1 MLLEKRPTSY
11 RKNKVP
17 KLESQIT
24 ELCEHDRISYQEK
37 IFGSRYF
44 GQIYK
49 HLKHINRAS
58 NIPKTI
64 KFKDKMTSIPEENLE
79 MFNTFF
85 HSVFS
90 AKENYNFL
98 DIKCESP
105 TLTNFSDTT
114 KTRGPNGLSP
124 GFYQRCGKQMSKT
137 FNKLFKNIKRIR
149 KKPTS
154 WKTAAVTPI
163 HKENDPKDV
172 ENYRPISLL
181 NIDSKVFEKCK
192 YSPLYEHF
200 KRLSFHKPTQFC
212 QETLQYEQHAQF
224 LNQIYKALDENLHD
238 EIIAF
243 YADFSKAFDKVP
255 HKLLL

>member
-24 ELCEHDRISYQEK
+24 ELCEHARISYQEK
-37 IFGSRYF
+37 LFGSRYC

-64 KFKDKMTSIPEENLE
+64 KFKDKMTTILEENLE

-114 KTRGPNGLSP
+114 KTRGPNGLPP
-124 GFYQRCGKQMSKT
+124 GFYQRCGKQMSKI

-154 WKTAAVTPI
+154 WKTAAVTLI
-163 HKENDPKDV
+163 HKENYPKDV
-172 ENYRPISLL
+172 ENYRPIYLL
-181 NIDSKVFEKCK
+181 NIDSKIFEKCK

-200 KRLSFHKPTQFC
+200 KDHLSIN
-212 QETLQYEQHAQF
+212 QHGFVKKRSVMSNMLQF
-224 LNQIYKALDENLHD
+224 LNRIYKALDENPHD